1 MVLGRDS
8 TGLEASD
15 QMGQM
20 DKAGSQ
26 VCLEWAQEVQ
36 ALVIKMTF
44 YCADPVWLP
53 VSEHRRCVCL
63 RAGRSS
69 APRTHE
75 QSARARSQ
83 LQGLF

>member
-1 MVLGRDS
+1 MFQMSTAGFASKDSQSCQGSLGAFQEFLDSGPMVLGRDS

-44 YCADPVWLP
+44 L
-53 VSEHRRCVCL
+53 L
-63 RAGRSS
+63 R
-69 APRTHE
+69 
-75 QSARARSQ
+75 
-83 LQGLF
+83 